1 MGNEVR
7 EHWSPV
13 ARWSLRLAIV
23 ATLILIYAVLL
34 HRYEFITSPAAFA
47 LIAGG
52 CSIAFI
58 ALAFGIF
65 AMLTT
70 WVRVQRGLRHAIG
83 GAVLSL
89 VILGYPVSLIGPGVL
104 LPAIHDIST
113 DLNDPP
119 EFTAAL
125 AGRPDWANTMEH
137 PGNESALADAQRESY
152 PQVTPLF
159 LEMQTDEAFDLAM
172 KVVQDLGWRVVGVEE
187 PASPGALGQ
196 VEAIAYTKIL
206 AFANDV
212 AIRVTAV
219 PEGTLF
225 DVRSI
230 SRYGK
235 SDLGDNANRII
246 DVIQRIEELENR

>member
-1 MGNEVR
+1 MDKKVR

-23 ATLILIYAVLL
+23 STLVLIYAVFL

-52 CSIAFI
+52 CSIAFV
-58 ALAFGIF
+58 ALALGIF
-65 AMLTT
+65 AMLST
-70 WVRVQRGLRHAIG
+70 WVRVQRGLRHA
-83 GAVLSL
+83 LSGS
-89 VILGYPVSLIGPGVL
+89 ILSILILAYPVSLIGPGVL

-113 DLNDPP
+113 DLDNPP
-119 EFTAAL
+119 DFTAAH
-125 AGRPDWANTMEH
+125 AGRPDWANSMEH
-137 PGNESALADAQRESY
+137 PGGESALADAQRASY

-172 KVVQDLGWRVVGVEE
+172 KVIQDLGWRVVGVEE
-187 PASPGALGQ
+187 PPRPGAPGQ
-196 VEAIAYTKIL
+196 VEALAYTKLL

-212 AIRVTAV
+212 AIRVTEV
-219 PEGTLF
+219 PGGTLF

-246 DVIQRIEELENR
+246 DIIQRIEDLENR